1 MIHDAIKY
9 RWASSLGSRYALP
22 LYFSRLADAV
32 SHKRQSDKY
41 LTGLPGYDSMQVEEL
56 INGEWVKLDE

>member
-1 MIHDAIKY
+1 
-9 RWASSLGSRYALP
+9 
-22 LYFSRLADAV
+22 LYFSRLADVV